1 MARSLKVVIALSLLI
16 LLVAAITVVRS
27 HRVRQAVA
35 ITRLYDGVRPVP
47 VDAPHISAPA
57 LRQLVNADFEIV
69 TNLGSVPSAVKE
81 SFCNIE
87 KCDYVG
93 VKFDMVNPGDTM
105 STDYMIEGVPN
116 KRLVFAALNK
126 ESAIVVYER
135 GGFFNILR
143 ATIIDFRDGSA
154 WGSALNNYKVKN
166 MHDLRAALAEQEY
179 IDRRGG
185 G

>member
-1 MARSLKVVIALSLLI
+1 MPRPLKVVIALSLLI
-16 LLVAAITVVRS
+16 FLMAAIRVARS

-47 VDAPHISAPA
+47 VNAPHIPAPV
-57 LRQLVNADFEIV
+57 LRHLVNADFEVV
-69 TNLGSVPSAVKE
+69 TNVGYVPFAVKE

-105 STDYMIEGVPN
+105 STDYIIEGVPN

-143 ATIIDFRDGSA
+143 ATIIDFKDGSA
-154 WGSALNNYKVKN
+154 WGSELNNYKVKN
-166 MHDLRAALAEQEY
+166 MHDLRAALAEEDY
-179 IDRRGG
+179 IDRRSGG
-185 G
+185 

>member
-1 MARSLKVVIALSLLI
+1 MPRSGKIVIALSLLV
-16 LLVAAITVVRS
+16 LLVVTITVVRR
-27 HRVRQAVA
+27 HRVRQALA
-35 ITRLYDGVRPVP
+35 IAQLYEGARPVTVNAPSIPVP
-47 VDAPHISAPA
+47 V
-57 LRQLVNADFEIV
+57 LRQLLNADFEVV
-69 TNLGSVPSAVKE
+69 TNLRYVPPPVKE

-105 STDYMIEGVPN
+105 STDYIIAGVPN

-135 GGFFNILR
+135 GGYANILR
-143 ATIIDFRDGSA
+143 AIIIDFRDGSA
-154 WGSALNNYKVKN
+154 WGSALNIYRVKN
-166 MHDLRAALAEQEY
+166 MHDLRVALAEEDY
-179 IDRRGG
+179 TDRRGG